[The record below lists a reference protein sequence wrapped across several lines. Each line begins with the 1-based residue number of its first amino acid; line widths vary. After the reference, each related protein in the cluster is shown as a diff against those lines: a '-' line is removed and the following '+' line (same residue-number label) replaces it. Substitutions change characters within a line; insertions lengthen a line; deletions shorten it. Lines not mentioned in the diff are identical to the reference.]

1 MPDDRK
7 FFPTCRGFTIVEL
20 LVVIA
25 VIGILVSL
33 LLPAVQKARVAADR
47 TDEMSSARQL
57 MLAWDSYA
65 VQFKESVLPGYKLG
79 LRAFTADGDQVGEVS
94 NSIAAARYPWRLA
107 PFLDYDFR
115 SLYRGINARAL
126 EAMQQQ
132 DLESYVYVVS
142 VSPSLGLN
150 TTWVGG
156 DQNELGF
163 SPSALSNFGR
173 FYVQKLGDIRKPGE
187 LMVFASAKGSDPGA
201 PESDPYEGFFRVRSP
216 RFAAGQEE
224 RWAETITPST
234 GPEDSGHVDFRYGGT
249 AVIACADGHIETQG
263 ADAMRD
269 MRRWANRAK
278 TEDYGLSP
286 Q

>member
-1 MPDDRK
+1 TVMKSKSHTHR
-7 FFPTCRGFTIVEL
+7 CGFTIVEL

-25 VIGILVSL
+25 VIAILAAL

-79 LRAFTADGDQVGEVS
+79 LRAFTQDGDEVSEVS
-94 NSIAAARYPWRLA
+94 NTIAAARYPWRLA

-115 SLYRGINARAL
+115 TLYRGINSRAL

-132 DLESYVYVVS
+132 ELESYVYVVS

-163 SPSALSNFGR
+163 NPTALSNFGR

-187 LMVFASAKGSDPGA
+187 LMVFASAKGSDPSA
-201 PESDPYEGFFRVRSP
+201 PESTPYEGFFRVRSP
-216 RFAAGQEE
+216 QFAAGQEG
-224 RWAETITPST
+224 RWAEEITSGT
-234 GPEDSGHVDFRYGGT
+234 SPEDTGHVDFRYGGS

-263 ADAMRD
+263 AEAMRD
-269 MRRWANRAK
+269 MRRWANRAES
-278 TEDYGLSP
+278 EDYGLSP